1 MLLKGTKLVRLGAV
15 HAVGLAALSF
25 ATPAHATDDPPLP
38 VPSAAAPAPTSAEP
52 DELELGLSSAVDAE
66 IAPVEPESPGNML
79 PSAPATAQLKR
90 IRQGWSQVIS
100 PTHAQKSP
108 ERASTDEPQRPAA
121 ARPSHELQYHPR
133 HVQYQRPSTART
145 KTRALVLPTAS
156 FSSRERTR
164 ITRSASPISSPNRP
178 RNGAWNC
185 ALDPA
190 SNWHLDLPADD
201 VASMQCAPDS
211 PSADATSD
219 DPSDSADC
227 SDEAGQYQPDEPQY
241 QTPAPTTCGA
251 ADESAAPI
259 TEPEAQVPTT
269 SGSLAAPAPPSVVSP
284 TTEPAAAPVPP
295 TTDPAAAPVPPI
307 SEPAAAPV
315 PPTTEPAAAPVPP
328 THSGGDVL
336 PAPADLPPATTNL
349 AESRPVD
356 RPSRPRLV
364 RSGQAPQAQRVIPA
378 QVRSVSPSL
387 PVRPRPV
394 PAPST
399 KPKTAGSRSE
409 AAAAPRIL
417 EPASSRVNP
426 LGGWLLL
433 VLPLSFAFVLG
444 LLLLTAAIGGRSL
457 RARLGSKGLSGHGLG
472 ARNSAGIRY
481 RE

>member
-38 VPSAAAPAPTSAEP
+38 VPTAAASAPTSAEP

-66 IAPVEPESPGNML
+66 IAPVEQESPGNML

-108 ERASTDEPQRPAA
+108 ERASTEEPQRPAVA
-121 ARPSHELQYHPR
+121 GPSHKLQYHPR

-145 KTRALVLPTAS
+145 KTRALALPTAP
-156 FSSRERTR
+156 FSSGERTR

-178 RNGAWNC
+178 RNSAWNC
-185 ALDPA
+185 ALDPE

-201 VASMQCAPDS
+201 VTSMQCAPDS
-211 PSADATSD
+211 PSTDATSN

-227 SDEAGQYQPDEPQY
+227 SDDAGQYQPDEPQY

-251 ADESAAPI
+251 ADESDAPI
-259 TEPEAQVPTT
+259 TEPEAQVPSS
-269 SGSLAAPAPPSVVSP
+269 SGSLTAPAPPSVVSP
-284 TTEPAAAPVPP
+284 TP
-295 TTDPAAAPVPPI
+295 D
-307 SEPAAAPV
+307 PAAAPV

-336 PAPADLPPATTNL
+336 PAPTNLPTATTNL
-349 AESRPVD
+349 AESRPV
-356 RPSRPRLV
+356 RRSSRPRLA
-364 RSGQAPQAQRVIPA
+364 RSGQAPRAQRMIPA

-387 PVRPRPV
+387 PMRPRPV
-394 PAPST
+394 RAPT
-399 KPKTAGSRSE
+399 TEPKTAVSRSE

-457 RARLGSKGLSGHGLG
+457 RARLGSKGLSDHGG
-472 ARNSAGIRY
+472 PGPRSSAGIRY

>member
-52 DELELGLSSAVDAE
+52 DELEPRLSSAVDAE
-66 IAPVEPESPGNML
+66 FAPLERESPENML

-133 HVQYQRPSTART
+133 HVQYQRPSMART

-284 TTEPAAAPVPP
+284 TTDPAAAPVPP
-295 TTDPAAAPVPPI
+295 T

-336 PAPADLPPATTNL
+336 PAPANLPPATTNL

-356 RPSRPRLV
+356 RPSRPRLA
-364 RSGQAPQAQRVIPA
+364 RSGQARRAQRVTPA
-378 QVRSVSPSL
+378 QVRPVSPSR
-387 PVRPRPV
+387 PVRLRPV
-394 PAPST
+394 RAPST

-457 RARLGSKGLSGHGLG
+457 RARLGSKGLSDHGG
-472 ARNSAGIRY
+472 PGPRSSAGIRY

>member
-25 ATPAHATDDPPLP
+25 ATPAHAIDDPPLP

-52 DELELGLSSAVDAE
+52 DELEPRLSSAVDAE
-66 IAPVEPESPGNML
+66 IAPVERESPGNML

-108 ERASTDEPQRPAA
+108 ERASTDEPQRPAV
-121 ARPSHELQYHPR
+121 ARPSYELQYHPR

-164 ITRSASPISSPNRP
+164 ITRSALAISSPNLP
-178 RNGAWNC
+178 RNSAWNC
-185 ALDPA
+185 ALDPE

-201 VASMQCAPDS
+201 VASMQCAPGS

-241 QTPAPTTCGA
+241 QTPTPTTCGA

-284 TTEPAAAPVPP
+284 TTDPAAAPVPP
-295 TTDPAAAPVPPI
+295 T

-315 PPTTEPAAAPVPP
+315 PPTTEPAVAPVPP

-336 PAPADLPPATTNL
+336 PAPANLPPATTNL

-356 RPSRPRLV
+356 RPSRPRLA
-364 RSGQAPQAQRVIPA
+364 RSGQAPRAQRVIPA
-378 QVRSVSPSL
+378 QVRPVSPSR
-387 PVRPRPV
+387 PVRLRPV
-394 PAPST
+394 RAPST
-399 KPKTAGSRSE
+399 KPKTAVSRSE

-417 EPASSRVNP
+417 EPASARVNP

-433 VLPLSFAFVLG
+433 VLPLSFAFVLS
-444 LLLLTAAIGGRSL
+444 LLVLTAAIGGRSL
-457 RARLGSKGLSGHGLG
+457 RARLGSKGLSDHGG
-472 ARNSAGIRY
+472 PGPRSSAGIRY

>member
-15 HAVGLAALSF
+15 HVVGLAALSF

-38 VPSAAAPAPTSAEP
+38 VPSAAAPAPTSASP
-52 DELELGLSSAVDAE
+52 DELELGLSSAVVAE
-66 IAPVEPESPGNML
+66 IAPVEQESPGNIL
-79 PSAPATAQLKR
+79 PSASATAQLDR

-108 ERASTDEPQRPAA
+108 ERASTDEPQRQAVA
-121 ARPSHELQYHPR
+121 GPSYELQYHPR
-133 HVQYQRPSTART
+133 HVQYQRLSTARR
-145 KTRALVLPTAS
+145 KTRAVVLPTAS
-156 FSSRERTR
+156 FSSGERTI
-164 ITRSASPISSPNRP
+164 ITRSASPIASPNRS
-178 RNGAWNC
+178 RNVAWNC
-185 ALDPA
+185 ALDPE

-201 VASMQCAPDS
+201 VASIQCAPDS
-211 PSADATSD
+211 PSDDATSD
-219 DPSDSADC
+219 DPSDSALC
-227 SDEAGQYQPDEPQY
+227 PDEGGQYQPDEPQY

-251 ADESAAPI
+251 ADESDAPI
-259 TEPEAQVPTT
+259 SEPEPDAQVPSS
-269 SGSLAAPAPPSVVSP
+269 SGSLDAPAPPSVVSP
-284 TTEPAAAPVPP
+284 TTEPAAATPVSP
-295 TTDPAAAPVPPI
+295 TT
-307 SEPAAAPV
+307 EPAAPPV

-336 PAPADLPPATTNL
+336 PAPANLPPATTNL

-356 RPSRPRLV
+356 RPSRPRLAT
-364 RSGQAPQAQRVIPA
+364 SGQAPRAQRVISA
-378 QVRSVSPSL
+378 QVRSVSPSR
-387 PVRPRPV
+387 PVRLRPA

-457 RARLGSKGLSGHGLG
+457 RARLGSKGLSDHGG
-472 ARNSAGIRY
+472 PGPRSSAGIRY

>member
-52 DELELGLSSAVDAE
+52 DELEAGLSSAVGAE
-66 IAPVEPESPGNML
+66 IAPVEQESPGNML

-108 ERASTDEPQRPAA
+108 ERASTDEPQRPAVA
-121 ARPSHELQYHPR
+121 GPSYELQYHPR
-133 HVQYQRPSTART
+133 HVQYHRPSTART

-156 FSSRERTR
+156 FSSGERTR

-211 PSADATSD
+211 PSDDATSD

-227 SDEAGQYQPDEPQY
+227 SDDAGQYQPDEPQY

-251 ADESAAPI
+251 TDESAAPI
-259 TEPEAQVPTT
+259 TEPEAQVPST

-284 TTEPAAAPVPP
+284 T
-295 TTDPAAAPVPPI
+295 

-356 RPSRPRLV
+356 RPSRSRLA
-364 RSGQAPQAQRVIPA
+364 RSGQAPRAQRVIPA
-378 QVRSVSPSL
+378 QVRPVSPSR
-387 PVRPRPV
+387 PVRLRPV
-394 PAPST
+394 RAPST

-457 RARLGSKGLSGHGLG
+457 RARLGSKGLSDHGG
-472 ARNSAGIRY
+472 PGPRSSAGIRY

>member
-15 HAVGLAALSF
+15 HVVGLAALSF

-66 IAPVEPESPGNML
+66 IAPVEPESPGNIV
-79 PSAPATAQLKR
+79 PSASATAQLDR

-108 ERASTDEPQRPAA
+108 ERASTDEPQRAA
-121 ARPSHELQYHPR
+121 VAGPSYELQYHPR
-133 HVQYQRPSTART
+133 HVQYQRLVTARR
-145 KTRALVLPTAS
+145 KTRALALPTAS
-156 FSSRERTR
+156 FSSGERTI
-164 ITRSASPISSPNRP
+164 ITRAASPIASPNRS
-178 RNGAWNC
+178 RNVGWNC
-185 ALDPA
+185 ALDPE

-201 VASMQCAPDS
+201 VASIQCAPDS
-211 PSADATSD
+211 PSDDATSD
-219 DPSDSADC
+219 DPSDSVVC
-227 SDEAGQYQPDEPQY
+227 PDEEGQYQPDEPQY
-241 QTPAPTTCGA
+241 QTPAPTCGA
-251 ADESAAPI
+251 ADESDAPI
-259 TEPEAQVPTT
+259 SEPDAQVPSS
-269 SGSLAAPAPPSVVSP
+269 SGSLDAPAPPSVVSP
-284 TTEPAAAPVPP
+284 TTEPAA
-295 TTDPAAAPVPPI
+295 T
-307 SEPAAAPV
+307 PV

-336 PAPADLPPATTNL
+336 PAPANLPPATTNL

-364 RSGQAPQAQRVIPA
+364 RSGQAPRAQRVIPA

-394 PAPST
+394 RGPST
-399 KPKTAGSRSE
+399 KPKTAGSRREVE

-417 EPASSRVNP
+417 EPASSRVN
-426 LGGWLLL
+426 LFGGWLLV

-457 RARLGSKGLSGHGLG
+457 RVRLGSKGLSDHGRG
-472 ARNSAGIRY
+472 ARSSAGIRY

>member
-1 MLLKGTKLVRLGAV
+1 
-15 HAVGLAALSF
+15 
-25 ATPAHATDDPPLP
+25 
-38 VPSAAAPAPTSAEP
+38 
-52 DELELGLSSAVDAE
+52 
-66 IAPVEPESPGNML
+66 
-79 PSAPATAQLKR
+79 
-90 IRQGWSQVIS
+90 VIS

-108 ERASTDEPQRPAA
+108 ERASTDEPQRPAV
-121 ARPSHELQYHPR
+121 ARPSYELQYHPR

-164 ITRSASPISSPNRP
+164 ITRSALAISSPNLP
-178 RNGAWNC
+178 RNSAWNC
-185 ALDPA
+185 ALDPE

-201 VASMQCAPDS
+201 VASMQCAPGS

-241 QTPAPTTCGA
+241 QTPTPTTCGA

-284 TTEPAAAPVPP
+284 TTDPAAAPVPP
-295 TTDPAAAPVPPI
+295 T

-315 PPTTEPAAAPVPP
+315 PPTTEPAVAPVPP

-336 PAPADLPPATTNL
+336 PAPANLPPATTNL

-356 RPSRPRLV
+356 RPSRPRLA
-364 RSGQAPQAQRVIPA
+364 RSGQAPRAQRVIPA
-378 QVRSVSPSL
+378 QVRPVSPSR
-387 PVRPRPV
+387 PVRLRPV
-394 PAPST
+394 RAPSA
-399 KPKTAGSRSE
+399 KPKTAVSRSE

-417 EPASSRVNP
+417 EPASARVNP

-433 VLPLSFAFVLG
+433 VLPLSFAFVLS
-444 LLLLTAAIGGRSL
+444 LLVLTAAIGGRSL
-457 RARLGSKGLSGHGLG
+457 RARLGSKGLSDHGG
-472 ARNSAGIRY
+472 PGPRSSAGIRY

>member
-15 HAVGLAALSF
+15 HVVGLAALSF

-38 VPSAAAPAPTSAEP
+38 VPSAAAPAPTSASP
-52 DELELGLSSAVDAE
+52 DELELGLSSAVVAE
-66 IAPVEPESPGNML
+66 IAPVEQESPGNIL
-79 PSAPATAQLKR
+79 PSASATAQLDR

-108 ERASTDEPQRPAA
+108 ERASTDEPQRQAVA
-121 ARPSHELQYHPR
+121 GPSYELQYHPR
-133 HVQYQRPSTART
+133 HVQYQRLSTARR
-145 KTRALVLPTAS
+145 KTRAVVLPTAS
-156 FSSRERTR
+156 FSSGERTI
-164 ITRSASPISSPNRP
+164 ITRSASPIASPNRS
-178 RNGAWNC
+178 RNVAWNC
-185 ALDPA
+185 ALDPE

-201 VASMQCAPDS
+201 VASIQCAPDS
-211 PSADATSD
+211 PSDDATSD
-219 DPSDSADC
+219 DPSDSALC
-227 SDEAGQYQPDEPQY
+227 PDEGGQYQPDEPQY

-251 ADESAAPI
+251 ADESDAPI
-259 TEPEAQVPTT
+259 SEPEPDAQVPSS
-269 SGSLAAPAPPSVVSP
+269 SGSLDAPAPPSVVSP
-284 TTEPAAAPVPP
+284 TTEPAAATPVSP
-295 TTDPAAAPVPPI
+295 TT
-307 SEPAAAPV
+307 EPAAPPV

-336 PAPADLPPATTNL
+336 PAPANLPPATTNL

-399 KPKTAGSRSE
+399 KPKTAGSRRDVE

-417 EPASSRVNP
+417 EPASSRVN
-426 LGGWLLL
+426 LFGGWLLL

>member
-15 HAVGLAALSF
+15 HVVGLAALSF

-52 DELELGLSSAVDAE
+52 DELELGLSSAVAAE
-66 IAPVEPESPGNML
+66 IAPVEQESPGNIL
-79 PSAPATAQLKR
+79 PSASATAQLDR

-108 ERASTDEPQRPAA
+108 ERASTDEPQRPAVVG
-121 ARPSHELQYHPR
+121 PSYELQYHPR
-133 HVQYQRPSTART
+133 HVQYQRPSTARR

-156 FSSRERTR
+156 FSSGERAI
-164 ITRSASPISSPNRP
+164 ITPSASPIASPNRS
-178 RNGAWNC
+178 RNVAWNC
-185 ALDPA
+185 PLDPE

-211 PSADATSD
+211 PSDEATSD

-227 SDEAGQYQPDEPQY
+227 PDVGGQYQPDEPQY
-241 QTPAPTTCGA
+241 QTPAPTCGA
-251 ADESAAPI
+251 ADESDAPI
-259 TEPEAQVPTT
+259 SEPDAQVPST
-269 SGSLAAPAPPSVVSP
+269 SGSSDAPAPPSVVSP
-284 TTEPAAAPVPP
+284 TTEPAA
-295 TTDPAAAPVPPI
+295 T
-307 SEPAAAPV
+307 PV

-328 THSGGDVL
+328 TTEPAATPVPPTHSGGDVL
-336 PAPADLPPATTNL
+336 PAPANLPPATTNL
-349 AESRPVD
+349 AESRPVG

-364 RSGQAPQAQRVIPA
+364 RSGHAPRAQRVIPA
-378 QVRSVSPSL
+378 RVRSVSPSL

-394 PAPST
+394 RAPST
-399 KPKTAGSRSE
+399 KPKTAGSRREVE

-417 EPASSRVNP
+417 EPASSRVN
-426 LGGWLLL
+426 LFGGWLLL
-433 VLPLSFAFVLG
+433 VLPLSLAFVLG

-457 RARLGSKGLSGHGLG
+457 RARLGSKGLSDHGLG
-472 ARNSAGIRY
+472 ARSSAGIRY

>member
-38 VPSAAAPAPTSAEP
+38 VPSAAALAPTSAEP
-52 DELELGLSSAVDAE
+52 DELEPGLSSAVDAE
-66 IAPVEPESPGNML
+66 IAPVEQESPGNML

-108 ERASTDEPQRPAA
+108 ERASTDEPQRPAVA
-121 ARPSHELQYHPR
+121 GPSYELQYHPR

-156 FSSRERTR
+156 FSSGERTR

-211 PSADATSD
+211 PSDDATSD

-227 SDEAGQYQPDEPQY
+227 SDEAGQYQHDEPQY

-259 TEPEAQVPTT
+259 TEPEAQVPST

-284 TTEPAAAPVPP
+284 TPDPAAAPVPP
-295 TTDPAAAPVPPI
+295 T

-356 RPSRPRLV
+356 RPSRPRLA
-364 RSGQAPQAQRVIPA
+364 RSGQAPRAQRVIPA
-378 QVRSVSPSL
+378 QVRPVSPSR
-387 PVRPRPV
+387 PVRLRPV
-394 PAPST
+394 RAPST

-444 LLLLTAAIGGRSL
+444 LLLLTAGIGGRSL
-457 RARLGSKGLSGHGLG
+457 RARLGSKGLSDHGG
-472 ARNSAGIRY
+472 PGPRSSAGIRY

>member
-52 DELELGLSSAVDAE
+52 DELEPGLSSAVDAE
-66 IAPVEPESPGNML
+66 IAPVERESPGNML

-108 ERASTDEPQRPAA
+108 ERASTEEPQRPAVA
-121 ARPSHELQYHPR
+121 GPSHKLQYHPR

-145 KTRALVLPTAS
+145 KTRALALPTAP
-156 FSSRERTR
+156 FSSGERTR

-178 RNGAWNC
+178 RNSAWNC
-185 ALDPA
+185 ALDPE

-201 VASMQCAPDS
+201 VTSMQCAPDS
-211 PSADATSD
+211 PSTDATSN

-227 SDEAGQYQPDEPQY
+227 SDDAGQYQPDEPQY

-251 ADESAAPI
+251 ADESDAPI
-259 TEPEAQVPTT
+259 TEPEAQVPSS
-269 SGSLAAPAPPSVVSP
+269 SGSLTAPAPPSVVSP
-284 TTEPAAAPVPP
+284 TPDPAAAPVPP
-295 TTDPAAAPVPPI
+295 TPD
-307 SEPAAAPV
+307 PAAAPV

-336 PAPADLPPATTNL
+336 PAPTNLPTATTNL
-349 AESRPVD
+349 AESRPV
-356 RPSRPRLV
+356 RRSSRPRLA
-364 RSGQAPQAQRVIPA
+364 RSGQAPRAQRMIPA

-387 PVRPRPV
+387 PMRPRPV
-394 PAPST
+394 RAPT
-399 KPKTAGSRSE
+399 TEPKTAVSRSE

-457 RARLGSKGLSGHGLG
+457 RARLGSKGLSDHGG
-472 ARNSAGIRY
+472 PGPRSSAGIRY

>member
-52 DELELGLSSAVDAE
+52 DELEPRLSSAVDAE
-66 IAPVEPESPGNML
+66 IAPLERESPGNML

-108 ERASTDEPQRPAA
+108 ERASTDEPQRPAVA
-121 ARPSHELQYHPR
+121 GPSYELQYHPR

-164 ITRSASPISSPNRP
+164 ITRSASPISSPNRS

-185 ALDPA
+185 ALDPEP
-190 SNWHLDLPADD
+190 NWHLDLPADD

-211 PSADATSD
+211 PSAGATSD

-295 TTDPAAAPVPPI
+295 TT
-307 SEPAAAPV
+307 
-315 PPTTEPAAAPVPP
+315 EPAAAPVPP
-328 THSGGDVL
+328 THSGGDVR
-336 PAPADLPPATTNL
+336 PAPANLPPATTNL

-356 RPSRPRLV
+356 RPSRPRLAT
-364 RSGQAPQAQRVIPA
+364 SGQAPRAQRVISA
-378 QVRSVSPSL
+378 QVRSVSPSR
-387 PVRPRPV
+387 PVRLRPV
-394 PAPST
+394 RAPST
-399 KPKTAGSRSE
+399 KPKTAGSRSEVE

-457 RARLGSKGLSGHGLG
+457 RARLGSKGLSDHGG
-472 ARNSAGIRY
+472 PGPRSSAGIRY